1 MKPASDPYNSTLKC
15 AVEKDG
21 IAPPASGGLVMTGI
35 GVFSNERSD
44 VIR

>member
-21 IAPPASGGLVMTGI
+21 IASPRLVGARNDRNRCT
-35 GVFSNERSD
+35 FK
-44 VIR
+44 